1 MVFYAILSEFGPRRG
16 RSRGRRAK
24 FWQRRRSAAA
34 FTRTW
39 PRHSRHRLDAVAGS
53 RTPLWWFRASLR
65 PRRAQTPSHRA
76 PAAATPS
83 TRVVS
88 RRGGRGWFLSGF
100 WGRSDRDAP
109 RRLRADDVDAARA
122 TAALF
127 TREEAGEPEQHLRDM
142 QASWYELAV
151 GSALARRV
159 TSGTPSELRELAG
172 PALKLFLSVE
182 KHFSDF
188 VEDQFDFHTYCA
200 VWKSTSVSG
209 AAVLARSSGEE
220 PASPRHR
227 AGVASMAWRRTRTRR
242 KFYFHTGIVSER

>member
-1 MVFYAILSEFGPRRG
+1 MRPFGPRRG
-16 RSRGRRAK
+16 RSRGRRAN

-34 FTRTW
+34 GGSTGPW
-39 PRHSRHRLDAVAGS
+39 HSRHRLDAVAGS
-53 RTPLWWFRASLR
+53 RTPLWWFRASR
-65 PRRAQTPSHRA
+65 GAAAAAEDTQTPSHRA

-88 RRGGRGWFLSGF
+88 RRGGRGWFLFGF